1 MYFSTKSDADSW
13 AINQIKK
20 DSSIKRY
27 WVGQT
32 KERGKVEW
40 TVSLQR

>member
-1 MYFSTKSDADSW
+1 MCIFSTKSDADSW

-32 KERGKVEW
+32 KEREKSRMDCW
-40 TVSLQR
+40 LQ